1 MIQKNRL
8 VRLTFTLFLFIFMLN
23 SGCKKSTVNQ
33 SELVA
38 PNLANV
44 KSSALLL
51 TETDIGKKLPNPYTV
66 ANMQR
71 ALANLATKGDVKKV
85 ANLIPTSH

>member
-1 MIQKNRL
+1 MKQLKRSFKL
-8 VRLTFTLFLFIFMLN
+8 MFALFLSIFMLN

-38 PNLANV
+38 PNLANS
-44 KSSALLL
+44 KSSAMFLA
-51 TETDIGKKLPNPYTV
+51 ETDIGKKLPNPYTV